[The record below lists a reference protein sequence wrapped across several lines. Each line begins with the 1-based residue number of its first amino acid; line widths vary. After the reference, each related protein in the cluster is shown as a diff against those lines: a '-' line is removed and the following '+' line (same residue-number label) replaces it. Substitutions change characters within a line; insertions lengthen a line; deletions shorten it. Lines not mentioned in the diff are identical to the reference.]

1 MTQAKSHGGKGVAS
15 SVGVFNQSDSEVT
28 NSEGSFIGVINPSIE
43 PMLSPPSPSIIVAY
57 LELVREPSR
66 LGRMF
71 GFAVRREFNL
81 LVFPSVE
88 VLLFVFAGVE
98 ESNP

>member
-28 NSEGSFIGVINPSIE
+28 TSEGSLIGVINPSIE